1 MTNETEKQTMWC
13 DKHSGRAINHLNKE
27 KASLVVNIMISTK
40 GLRLI
45 GKLIFSIFFLAS
57 FYTAFQNLE
66 AKNTGSTLSFKKDVP
81 FPSFTFC
88 PLIYANLDLSNGN
101 LSFKEHLEMLPSMKD
116 DMILQANLANRA
128 IYDPSP
134 ST

>member
-1 MTNETEKQTMWC
+1 
-13 DKHSGRAINHLNKE
+13 
-27 KASLVVNIMISTK
+27 MISTK
-40 GLRLI
+40 GLTFI
-45 GKLIFSIFFLAS
+45 GKLIFSVFFLAS
-57 FYTAFQNLE
+57 FYTAFRNLE

-88 PLIYANLDLSNGN
+88 PLIYANLDQSYGN
-101 LSFKEHLEMLPSMKD
+101 LSFKEQLEMLPSMKD
-116 DMILQANLANRA
+116 EIILQANLANRA